1 MPLLVGR
8 VVIYYGGGG
17 FSIGIIAAGNTY
29 DLQADMGTADLIV
42 CGLPNKNVDGMMCC
56 YCVVG
61 RDYVYGGSECL
72 LLFVHMQ
79 PHPIF
84 IALFLHQ
91 F

>member
-1 MPLLVGR
+1 MHC
-8 VVIYYGGGG
+8 IHTAG
-17 FSIGIIAAGNTY
+17 FGNCRL
-29 DLQADMGTADLIV
+29 DCLW
-42 CGLPNKNVDGMMCC
+42 LPNKNVDGMMCC

-61 RDYVYGGSECL
+61 RDYFYGGSECL